1 MEVFDLHRR
10 LIILKDA
17 IQDRELLLANRL
29 LSQTITISD
38 TKLNYVTVVLKIG
51 LVIVHVVVQLAK
63 RLFRTVQI

>member
-63 RLFRTVQI
+63 RLFRTMQI